1 MEKMLLPLAV
11 KNEDIQQLILLEQ
24 PENLTLQ
31 MSI

>member
-1 MEKMLLPLAV
+1 METMLLPLAV